1 MNTYLEF
8 QYVFGIFLFNFVI
21 NSVHSL
27 FVLSFVLCFIWIL
40 LNFRITVSFENLET
54 MAFSSNSLFSVKLI
68 FYLLSFFGTDFKVAY
83 LFETL
88 TIFSVKLMYKLVVYW
103 NISFTKKKLKVLLLL
118 YFPEPIL
125 KLFTLMTHENWL
137 LLLELVLSVVWEEH
151 YMSMSIE
158 DTFCGW
164 EQTKSL
170 PNFYK
175 RTGIKNK
182 KSLK

>member
-27 FVLSFVLCFIWIL
+27 FVLSFVLCFFNSIL

-68 FYLLSFFGTDFKVAY
+68 FHLLSFFGTDFKVAY

-88 TIFSVKLMYKLVVYW
+88 TIFSVKLMYELVIE
-103 NISFTKKKLKVLLLL
+103 ISVSRKKKFKSVIIII
-118 YFPEPIL
+118 FSERIL
-125 KLFTLMTHENWL
+125 KLL
-137 LLLELVLSVVWEEH
+137 
-151 YMSMSIE
+151 
-158 DTFCGW
+158 TF
-164 EQTKSL
+164 
-170 PNFYK
+170 
-175 RTGIKNK
+175 
-182 KSLK
+182 LKP